1 MKSLLSTA
9 LWRLSGEFTDPYT
22 GVDYNVGFSVD
33 HYDLELVYRVEPN
46 LLSGVAHLHISVTE
60 DLDKLTLDLGG
71 AMAVR
76 RISANKH
83 IKITRFRQSGGK
95 IRITFDEIIE
105 AGTEFALTVRYG
117 GNPRPIRTTWGEIGW
132 EETESGAL
140 VASQDR
146 NSVV

>member
-9 LWRLSGEFTDPYT
+9 LRRLSGEFTDPYT
-22 GVDYNVGFSVD
+22 GIDYNVGFSIY

-46 LLSGVAHLHISVTE
+46 LLSGVAHLHISMIE
-60 DLDKLTLDLGG
+60 DLDNLTLDLGG
-71 AMAVR
+71 AMAAR

-95 IRITFDEIIE
+95 IRITFDEVIE
-105 AGTEFALTVRYG
+105 AGTEFVLTVRYG

-132 EETESGAL
+132 EIGRAHVELQSHA
-140 VASQDR
+140 
-146 NSVV
+146 